1 MVSIFS
7 KIPYELEKGHDLV
20 IAVIVE
26 SEGSTPRGAGSLMLV
41 GENGQIMG
49 TIGGGAIEKRSE
61 LMAMEFLKAKTSG
74 THEFILNAKDQEKL
88 GMVCGGDAKVY
99 FQFIDAKEEGWFEV
113 ARQVTDRAAK
123 HEGGKLLLHLDG
135 SLAEVADADAP
146 VPENCFALEIPV
158 GERVLLFGGGHCAHA
173 LVPVLASV
181 GFRPVVF
188 DNRPEFAAKERFP
201 QAEQTILGDFERIG
215 DYLTITPEDYVVAM
229 TTGHT
234 FDYIVQRQV
243 LQGDFAYMGVVG
255 SRSKKAAV
263 NAKLMADGI
272 SPEQIARVHTP
283 IGLDIMSVTP
293 EEIAV
298 SIAAEMILERAK
310 NRIERNGSFERSCP
324 M

>member
-1 MVSIFS
+1 MTDICS

-20 IAVIVE
+20 IAVIIE

-61 LMAMEFLKAKTSG
+61 LLAMEMLQKRVSG
-74 THEFILNAKDQEKL
+74 MHEFILNAKDRDKL

-99 FQFIDAKEEGWFEV
+99 FQFIDAAQPAWFEV
-113 ARQVTDRAAK
+113 CRAVTDRAAA

-135 SLAEVADADAP
+135 SMAEVVGADASF
-146 VPENCFALEIPV
+146 PENTFALEIPV

-181 GFRPVVF
+181 GFRPIVF
-188 DNRPEFAAKERFP
+188 DNRAEFAAKDRFP
-201 QAEQTILGDFERIG
+201 QAEQTILGDFEHIS
-215 DYLTITPEDYVVAM
+215 DYLTVTGDDYVVVM
-229 TTGHT
+229 TSGHMY
-234 FDYIVQRQV
+234 DYVVQRQV
-243 LQGDFAYMGVVG
+243 LQGDFAYLGVVG

-263 NAKLMADGI
+263 NAKLTADGI
-272 SPEQIARVHTP
+272 SPEKIALVHTP

-298 SIAAEMILERAK
+298 SIAGEMILERAK
-310 NRIERNGSFERSCP
+310 KKKEIGNFERSCP

>member
-1 MVSIFS
+1 MIEIFS
-7 KIPYELEKGHDLV
+7 RIPYELEKGHDLV
-20 IAVIVE
+20 LAVIIE
-26 SEGSTPRGAGSLMLV
+26 SDGSTPRGAGSMMLV

-61 LMAMEFLKAKTSG
+61 LLAMEQVKKCGSCI
-74 THEFILNAKDQEKL
+74 HEFVLNAKDREQL

-99 FQFIDAKEEGWFEV
+99 FQFIDAKDAGWFV
-113 ARQVTDRAAK
+113 AAK
-123 HEGGKLLLHLDG
+123 HVTERAREHVGGKLLLHLDG
-135 SLAEVADADAP
+135 GMAEVTDADAP
-146 VPENCFALEIPV
+146 QPENCFAMEIPV

-201 QAEQTILGDFERIG
+201 EAEETILGDFEHISDHLAIG
-215 DYLTITPEDYVVAM
+215 EDDYIVVMTSGHVFDYV
-229 TTGHT
+229 
-234 FDYIVQRQV
+234 VQRQV
-243 LQGDFAYMGVVG
+243 LQGSFAYLGVVG
-255 SRSKKAAV
+255 SRAKKALV
-263 NAKLMADGI
+263 NARLAADGI
-272 SPEQIARVHTP
+272 PQEMIAKVHTP

-310 NRIERNGSFERSCP
+310 KRREGGSYERSCP

>member
-1 MVSIFS
+1 MVKVFS
-7 KIPYELEKGHDLV
+7 KMPYELEKGHDLV
-20 IAVIVE
+20 LAVIVE

-41 GENGQIMG
+41 GEKGQIMG

-61 LMAMEFLKAKTSG
+61 LMALEQLKKRESG
-74 THEFILNAKDQEKL
+74 THDFVLNTKDQEQL
-88 GMVCGGDAKVY
+88 GMVCGGNAKVY
-99 FQFIDAKEEGWFEV
+99 FQFVDAADAVWYEV
-113 ARQVTDRAAK
+113 ARQVTDRAAN
-123 HEGGKLLLHLDG
+123 HTGGKLLLHLDG
-135 SLAEVADADAP
+135 SPAETANADAP
-146 VPENCFALEIPV
+146 VPEGCFALDIPA
-158 GERVLLFGGGHCAHA
+158 GERVILFGGGHCAHA

-188 DNRPEFAAKERFP
+188 DNRPEFAAPERFP
-201 QAEQTILGDFERIG
+201 QAESTVLGDFEHIADHLTPGPG
-215 DYLTITPEDYVVAM
+215 DYIVVM
-229 TTGHT
+229 TSGHV

-243 LQGDFAYMGVVG
+243 LQGDFAYLGVVG

-263 NAKLMADGI
+263 NARLAADGI
-272 SPEQIARVHTP
+272 PAEKIAMVHTP

-310 NRIERNGSFERSCP
+310 KRKEEGAYERSCP

>member
-1 MVSIFS
+1 MTDIFA

-20 IAVIVE
+20 IALIIE

-41 GENGQIMG
+41 GETGQIMG

-61 LMAMEFLKAKTSG
+61 GIAIEMLKKRISG
-74 THEFILNAKDQEKL
+74 IHEFILNPKDTEKL

-99 FQFIDAKEEGWFEV
+99 FQYIDSQENGWYAV
-113 ARQVTDRAAK
+113 CRQVTDRAAD
-123 HEGGKLLLHLDG
+123 HTGGKLVLHLDG
-135 SLAEVADADAP
+135 SLPEVVDADSP
-146 VPENCFALEIPV
+146 VAKGFFALDIPV

-188 DNRPEFAAKERFP
+188 DNRAEFSAKERFP
-201 QAEQTILGDFERIG
+201 QAEQTIHGDFEHIA
-215 DYLTITPEDYVVAM
+215 DYLSVTAEDYVVVM
-229 TTGHT
+229 TSGHT
-234 FDYIVQRQV
+234 FDYVVQRQV
-243 LQGDFAYMGVVG
+243 LQGEFTYLGVVG
-255 SRSKKAAV
+255 SRDKKAAV
-263 NAKLMADGI
+263 NAKLMADGV
-272 SPEQIARVHTP
+272 PAEKIALVHTP

-310 NRIERNGSFERSCP
+310 TRKERTGLYERSCP